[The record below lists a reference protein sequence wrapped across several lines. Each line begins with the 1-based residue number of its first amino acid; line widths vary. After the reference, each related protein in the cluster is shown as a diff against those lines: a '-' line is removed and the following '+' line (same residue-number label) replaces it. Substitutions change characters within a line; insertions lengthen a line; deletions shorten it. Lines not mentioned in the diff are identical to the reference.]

1 MPETNTEASMVLK
14 AANDNPGGSTTV
26 EIALTDMVRLMAKAY
41 VANLS
46 QKERA

>member
-1 MPETNTEASMVLK
+1 MPETNTQASMVLE

-41 VANLS
+41 VATLNET
-46 QKERA
+46 ERA